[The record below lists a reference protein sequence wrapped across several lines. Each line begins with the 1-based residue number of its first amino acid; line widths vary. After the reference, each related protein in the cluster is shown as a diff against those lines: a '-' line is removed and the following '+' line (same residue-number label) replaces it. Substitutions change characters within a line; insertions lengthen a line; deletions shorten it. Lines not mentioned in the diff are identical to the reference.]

1 MEKRHALI
9 FLIKNKTIVLV
20 VLFLMKITR
29 ILRVRALAG
38 FAGGKINYRHT
49 KALLNLASAI
59 HRFSIR
65 LLRFVTSPALKGGIH
80 HVRNHTVN

>member
-1 MEKRHALI
+1 KTIALI
-9 FLIKNKTIVLV
+9 

-29 ILRVRALAG
+29 TLRVRALAWY
-38 FAGGKINYRHT
+38 AGGKINYQHT

-65 LLRFVTSPALKGGIH
+65 LLRFISLPAL
-80 HVRNHTVN
+80 